1 MQWVLIIILMS
12 MDGDVTTMVG
22 PVSGPVECRELERVA
37 HNIVTVSRI
46 STLCWAFKKEKA

>member
-1 MQWVLIIILMS
+1 MQWVLIIVLMS
-12 MDGDVTTMVG
+12 LDGDVTTLVE
-22 PVSGPVECRELERVA
+22 PVSGPVECRELQQVA